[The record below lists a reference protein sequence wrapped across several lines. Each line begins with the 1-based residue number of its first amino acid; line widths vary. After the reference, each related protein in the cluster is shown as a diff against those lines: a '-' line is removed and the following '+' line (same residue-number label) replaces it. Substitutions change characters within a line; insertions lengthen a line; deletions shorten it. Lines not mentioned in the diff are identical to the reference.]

1 MSNDLTRVQLF
12 FKDKLSSRIST
23 SSKTSKEFSSPFS
36 LNLFDYDLFDEDI
49 QKITNLIIL
58 TDKFNSLNIRLSH
71 NLSSSNT
78 LSKLLRKISLKKQFK
93 SLGFY
98 IKNLNDEL
106 LNVFLEFIGKMQE
119 TVNSL
124 KLKIKYN
131 DEKKEESICGKILEN
146 LIKCN
151 CLDSLHFD
159 KFHFSSENNIKLLE
173 NVVSENKSL
182 KNLIFNNCTFYKR
195 YFSIDI
201 SKSRWY

>member
-58 TDKFNSLNIRLSH
+58 TDKFNSLNIRLSQ

-124 KLKIKYN
+124 KLKIKYKRRKHLWKN
-131 DEKKEESICGKILEN
+131 IR
-146 LIKCN
+146 
-151 CLDSLHFD
+151 
-159 KFHFSSENNIKLLE
+159 KFNQM
-173 NVVSENKSL
+173 
-182 KNLIFNNCTFYKR
+182 
-195 YFSIDI
+195 
-201 SKSRWY
+201 